1 MSGTSPEKDPSLK
14 QKPDE
19 TQAKTTRVQATHT
32 PKSKDE
38 SPDQNQQS
46 QCRLSRPQQLESK
59 CKRKR
64 AHTGQSSEE
73 PRITSPDAVVHKPNQ
88 SDEELQEKAGAKCQ
102 KYIEEMEKKVTLA
115 FSSSGNIVPCTCRSF
130 TDKVWWL
137 EETFTH
143 PPEYSQSQ
151 NQQNN
156 IQAGPASA
164 NGQSQP
170 GGSNP
175 VQGNPPSRLWR
186 RVSRLFCLRN

>member
-1 MSGTSPEKDPSLK
+1 MSGTSPEKDSSPK

-46 QCRLSRPQQLESK
+46 QCRLSRPQQSES
-59 CKRKR
+59 KRKR
-64 AHTGQSSEE
+64 KRKRNHTSQSSEE
-73 PRITSPDAVVHKPNQ
+73 PRITSPDAVVYEPNQ
-88 SDEELQEKAGAKCQ
+88 SDEELLEKATEKSQ
-102 KYIEEMEKKVTLA
+102 KHMGEEITSRGFACAEVSFEQKSEWMEEK
-115 FSSSGNIVPCTCRSF
+115 F
-130 TDKVWWL
+130 TY
-137 EETFTH
+137 

-164 NGQSQP
+164 NGPSQP

-175 VQGNPPSRLWR
+175 VQGNPPSRMR
-186 RVSRLFCLRN
+186 SRVKKFLCLRN

>member
-1 MSGTSPEKDPSLK
+1 MSGTSPEKDSSPK

-46 QCRLSRPQQLESK
+46 QCRLSRPQQSES
-59 CKRKR
+59 KRKR
-64 AHTGQSSEE
+64 NHTSQSSEE
-73 PRITSPDAVVHKPNQ
+73 PRITSPDAVVYEPNQ
-88 SDEELQEKAGAKCQ
+88 SDEELLEKATAKSR
-102 KYIEEMEKKVTLA
+102 KHMGEEKRLDEVFYTPVPLAGVESPLKSEWMEKK
-115 FSSSGNIVPCTCRSF
+115 F
-130 TDKVWWL
+130 TY
-137 EETFTH
+137 
-143 PPEYSQSQ
+143 PPEYYQSQ

-164 NGQSQP
+164 NGPSQP